1 MNPSS
6 PGIVNSKRTDLTLQT
21 YGSARDR
28 GYHLN
33 PMSMLPV
40 VPEIRGVVS
49 SILEQASG
57 DLMRLAGR
65 LMFVLSGRNSE
76 FMLRRSAASISTA
89 REGG

>member
-1 MNPSS
+1 
-6 PGIVNSKRTDLTLQT
+6 
-21 YGSARDR
+21 
-28 GYHLN
+28 
-33 PMSMLPV
+33 MSMLPV

-76 FMLRRSAASISTA
+76 FMLRPSAASISTA
-89 REGG
+89 REGGEWVAWLVTVPWKSRTQLAV